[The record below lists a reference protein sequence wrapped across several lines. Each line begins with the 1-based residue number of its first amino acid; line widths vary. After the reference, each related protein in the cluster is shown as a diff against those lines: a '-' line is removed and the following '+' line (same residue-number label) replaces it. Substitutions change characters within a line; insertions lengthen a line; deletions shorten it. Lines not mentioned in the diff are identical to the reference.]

1 MKPAKILITGAAGFI
16 GSRLCERLK
25 LHYQLPYRALVR
37 SFTKANRIA
46 RLDSEMV
53 GGDLLDPVAVR
64 RALHGCDAVVHLA
77 HSEDSTAPQETKNL
91 LQACRAEKIRRFVH
105 ISSMAVHGPRPG
117 SECAHE
123 ATATIRRYGEAY
135 SDSKA
140 TVENLVRHAIK
151 NGRMDGVILR
161 PTIVY
166 GPYSPHVFQVIEP
179 ARRGEISL
187 IDGGASVCNA
197 VYVDDVCDAIH
208 RALLTDRG
216 LGQAFFITADQAVT
230 WQEFILTFAN
240 MVGPMPT
247 VREFDSAELLK
258 HWAAQRPTLK
268 SNLRALVRLAA
279 SPEFHRQLS
288 SVPAIGTVIFT
299 AKRTLRGWLSDDYA
313 LRLKQLSPTT
323 VAMPAAL
330 LSRRPTVNRV
340 LRETFP
346 VRFSNSLA
354 SEVLDWRPAYDLP
367 RGAAVTRTWLSFARL
382 LTADISR

>member
-1 MKPAKILITGAAGFI
+1 MKPTKILITGAAGFI

-53 GGDLLDPVAVR
+53 AGDLLDRAAVR
-64 RALHGCDAVVHLA
+64 RALHGCDVVVHLA
-77 HSEDSTAPQETKNL
+77 HSEDSTAPLEAKIL
-91 LQACRAEKIRRFVH
+91 LRACLEEKIKRFVH
-105 ISSMAVHGPRPG
+105 LSSMAVHGPRPG
-117 SECAHE
+117 PECAQE

-140 TVENLVRHAIK
+140 GVEKLVQQALTAD
-151 NGRMDGVILR
+151 GLAGVILR

-179 ARRGEISL
+179 ARRGEASL
-187 IDGGASVCNA
+187 IEGGSGICNA

-208 RALLTDRG
+208 RALVTERG

-230 WQEFILTFAN
+230 WKEFILTLAN
-240 MVGPMPT
+240 MVEPAPT
-247 VREFDSAELLK
+247 VVDFSAAQVLA

-268 SNLRALVRLAA
+268 SNLRALARLAA
-279 SPEFHRQLS
+279 SPEFHKQLGT
-288 SVPAIGTVIFT
+288 VPALGAVLFT
-299 AKRTLRGWLSDDYA
+299 AKRTLRGLLTENQVLYLKS
-313 LRLKQLSPTT
+313 LRPNPT
-323 VAMPAAL
+323 AGPAVPT
-330 LSRRPTVNRV
+330 RRLPTVNRV

-346 VRFSNSLA
+346 VGFSNSHAKDL
-354 SEVLDWRPAYDLP
+354 LDWQPAYNLLQ
-367 RGAAVTRTWLSFARL
+367 GAAVTQTWLSFARL
-382 LTADISR
+382 LPAD